1 MINEKKK
8 SGKKDACYHKV
19 KSRYS
24 VWPSAYASG
33 ALVKCRKKG
42 AKNWGK
48 KSLRDDVTYAYTDF
62 CHSIMELSRINEK
75 IGGGQLVPTST
86 ALSDPKR
93 VRPISVSNGK
103 NDRPK
108 PTASKVVGDTDAP
121 RGKNAAQ
128 RRAAELRNPVD
139 AEFKVVPEK
148 RPELPAGSSAP
159 TKKPKAP
166 KSPAPGGHPADVT
179 ARDRNVLSNPGSSD
193 PKPGSSDPKPAG
205 KKSEETPP
213 RTPRTPG
220 APNPANVPDGS
231 KPRTKLDSTKIGP
244 VTKRG
249 AHSYRGESGRQ
260 VRRDLAARR
269 RSDKRSR
276 RYNQFKDTFNK
287 VRGVG
292 SDVVKGGQ
300 SLARGAGNLYG
311 GVKTVARGAAAP
323 LADIVKTG
331 YKASTALN
339 KMRAKNARK
348 IADLRTAEARGKIA
362 SSQADAAKYAAGEAQ
377 ERKRTQRAVRLGR
390 IPGGPGSPT
399 NSTRTQGLKVP
410 DVVGANDEFKRYR
423 KKLSKLKSK
432 EQRDRATAVAGQ
444 AFDNSVSM
452 GEGYRQLGFL
462 IIEKSAAW
470 TRKAGKNPSG
480 GLNAK
485 GVASYRAQN
494 PGSKLKTAV
503 TTKPSKLKK
512 GSKAA
517 KRRKSFCARMK
528 GMRARQKSSNNTGK
542 DRLSLSLKK
551 WNC

>member
-42 AKNWGK
+42 AKNWGR

-62 CHSIMELSRINEK
+62 CHSIMEISRI
-75 IGGGQLVPTST
+75 GPAST
-86 ALSDPKR
+86 AVSDPRR
-93 VRPISVSNGK
+93 VRPITVGK
-103 NDRPK
+103 NTQEPQRPK
-108 PTASKVVGDTDAP
+108 NTASTVVGETP
-121 RGKNAAQ
+121 TPSGGRNAAQ
-128 RRAAELRNPVD
+128 RRAAELANPVD
-139 AEFKVVPEK
+139 AKFTPVEDKPE
-148 RPELPAGSSAP
+148 
-159 TKKPKAP
+159 
-166 KSPAPGGHPADVT
+166 T
-179 ARDRNVLSNPGSSD
+179 A
-193 PKPGSSDPKPAG
+193 
-205 KKSEETPP
+205 T
-213 RTPRTPG
+213 TRTPG
-220 APNPANVPDGS
+220 PPNPDNVPAGS
-231 KPRTKLDSTKIGP
+231 KPRPKLDPKTINP

-249 AHSYRGESGRQ
+249 AHSYRGEAGRNI
-260 VRRDLAARR
+260 RRELAAQRK
-269 RSDKRSR
+269 SDKRAR
-276 RYNQFKDTFNK
+276 RYKQFKDVFNTT
-287 VRGVG
+287 RRVG
-292 SDVVKGGQ
+292 ADVVKGGQ
-300 SLARGAGNLYG
+300 SLSRGVDNLYG
-311 GVKTVARGAAAP
+311 GLRTVARGAAKP

-339 KMRAKNARK
+339 KMRAKEAK
-348 IADLRTAEARGKIA
+348 QISKLKTAKATGKIA
-362 SSQADAAKYAAGEAQ
+362 SSQADAAEYAAKEAR
-377 ERKRTQRAVRLGR
+377 ERMRTQKAVRKGR

-399 NSTRTQGLKVP
+399 NTARSAGMKVP
-410 DVVGANDEFKRYR
+410 DVVGASDEFRQYKR
-423 KKLSKLKSK
+423 KLAKLKSR
-432 EQRDRATAVAGQ
+432 EQRAQATSVAGR

-470 TRKAGKNPSG
+470 TRSEGKNPSG

>member
-1 MINEKKK
+1 MINEKK
-8 SGKKDACYHKV
+8 SGKKDACYRKV

-48 KSLRDDVTYAYTDF
+48 KSLKDDVTYAYTDF

-75 IGGGQLVPTST
+75 IGGGQLVPTPT
-86 ALSDPKR
+86 ALSNPSQVRKIKITPK
-93 VRPISVSNGK
+93 PE
-103 NDRPK
+103 DRSPK
-108 PTASKVVGDTDAP
+108 PTASEVVGDTAAP
-121 RGKNAAQ
+121 RARNDAK
-128 RRAAELRNPVD
+128 RREAERNTPVD
-139 AEFKVVPEK
+139 ADFTPVPE
-148 RPELPAGSSAP
+148 RNPGLPAGSSAS
-159 TKKPKAP
+159 TRK
-166 KSPAPGGHPADVT
+166 
-179 ARDRNVLSNPGSSD
+179 
-193 PKPGSSDPKPAG
+193 
-205 KKSEETPP
+205 
-213 RTPRTPG
+213 PG

-231 KPRTKLDSTKIGP
+231 KPTSKLDSTQISP
-244 VTKRG
+244 VTKKG
-249 AHSYRGESGRQ
+249 APSWRGESNRQ
-260 VRRDLAARR
+260 ARRDRAARR
-269 RSDKRSR
+269 RSVKRAR
-276 RYNQFKDTFNK
+276 RYKQFKDTVK
-287 VRGVG
+287 QVRGVG

-331 YKASTALN
+331 YKARTALN
-339 KMRAKNARK
+339 KMKAKNARK
-348 IADLRTAEARGKIA
+348 IADLKAAEARGKIA

>member
-42 AKNWGK
+42 AKNWGR

-62 CHSIMELSRINEK
+62 CHSIMEISRI
-75 IGGGQLVPTST
+75 GPAST
-86 ALSDPKR
+86 AVSDPKKAASTAVSDPKK
-93 VRPISVSNGK
+93 VRQIPAGK
-103 NDRPK
+103 KPQEPLGPKNTASTVVGEK
-108 PTASKVVGDTDAP
+108 PTPSMG
-121 RGKNAAQ
+121 RSAAQ
-128 RRAAELRNPVD
+128 RRAGDLANPVD
-139 AEFKVVPEK
+139 AKFTPVEDKPKPSTALGPKPDKSPEAGTATT
-148 RPELPAGSSAP
+148 RTPGPPNPDNVPAGS
-159 TKKPKAP
+159 KPKP
-166 KSPAPGGHPADVT
+166 K
-179 ARDRNVLSNPGSSD
+179 LD
-193 PKPGSSDPKPAG
+193 PK
-205 KKSEETPP
+205 TI
-213 RTPRTPG
+213 
-220 APNPANVPDGS
+220 N
-231 KPRTKLDSTKIGP
+231 P

-249 AHSYRGESGRQ
+249 AHSYRGEAGRNI
-260 VRRDLAARR
+260 RRELAARR
-269 RSDKRSR
+269 KSDKRAR
-276 RYNQFKDTFNK
+276 RYKQFKDVVNTT
-287 VRGVG
+287 RRVG
-292 SDVVKGGQ
+292 ADVVKGGQ
-300 SLARGAGNLYG
+300 SLSRGVGNLYG
-311 GVKTVARGAAAP
+311 GLRTVARGAAKP

-339 KMRAKNARK
+339 KMRAKEAQQISK
-348 IADLRTAEARGKIA
+348 LKTAKATGRIA
-362 SSQADAAKYAAGEAQ
+362 SSQADAAKYAAKEAQ
-377 ERKRTQRAVRLGR
+377 ERMRTQKAVRKGR
-390 IPGGPGSPT
+390 VPGGPGSPT
-399 NSTRTQGLKVP
+399 NTTRSAGMKVP
-410 DVVGANDEFKRYR
+410 DVVGASDEFRQYKR
-423 KKLSKLKSK
+423 KLAKLKSR
-432 EQRDRATAVAGQ
+432 EQRAQASSVAGR

-470 TRKAGKNPSG
+470 TRSEGKNPSG

-528 GMRARQKSSNNTGK
+528 GMRKRQKSSNNTGK

>member
-1 MINEKKK
+1 
-8 SGKKDACYHKV
+8 
-19 KSRYS
+19 
-24 VWPSAYASG
+24 
-33 ALVKCRKKG
+33 
-42 AKNWGK
+42 
-48 KSLRDDVTYAYTDF
+48 
-62 CHSIMELSRINEK
+62 MELSRINEK
-75 IGGGQLVPTST
+75 IGGGQLVPAST
-86 ALSDPKR
+86 AVADPKK
-93 VRPISVSNGK
+93 VKPITVTPKRALPDN
-103 NDRPK
+103 RPK

-121 RGKNAAQ
+121 RGRSAAQ
-128 RRAAELRNPVD
+128 RRAADLSNPVD
-139 AEFKVVPEK
+139 AEFKTVPKENPK
-148 RPELPAGSSAP
+148 LPAGSSAP
-159 TKKPKAP
+159 TEKPKAP
-166 KSPAPGGHPADVT
+166 KSPAPGGDPRDVT
-179 ARDRNVLSNPGSSD
+179 ARDRNVL
-193 PKPGSSDPKPAG
+193 PKPGSSDPNPAG
-205 KKSEETPP
+205 KKAGETP
-213 RTPRTPG
+213 PRTPG
-220 APNPANVPDGS
+220 APNPDNVPDSS
-231 KPRTKLDSTKIGP
+231 KPGPKLDSTKIGP

-260 VRRDLAARR
+260 VRRDLAAKR

-276 RYNQFKDTFNK
+276 RYKQFKGTFNK
-287 VRGVG
+287 ARGVG

-311 GVKTVARGAAAP
+311 GVRTLARGAAKP

-339 KMRAKNARK
+339 KMRAKEARK
-348 IADLRTAEARGKIA
+348 IADLKTAKARGKIA
-362 SSQADAAKYAAGEAQ
+362 SSQADAAKYAAQEAK
-377 ERKRTQRAVRLGR
+377 ERRRTQRAVRLGR

-399 NSTRTQGLKVP
+399 NSTRTPGLKVP
-410 DVVGANDEFKRYR
+410 DVVGANNEFKQYK
-423 KKLSKLKSK
+423 KKLAKLKSK
-432 EQRDRATAVAGQ
+432 EQRERAATVAGQ

-470 TRKAGKNPSG
+470 TRSEGKNPSG

-485 GVASYRAQN
+485 GVASYRANN